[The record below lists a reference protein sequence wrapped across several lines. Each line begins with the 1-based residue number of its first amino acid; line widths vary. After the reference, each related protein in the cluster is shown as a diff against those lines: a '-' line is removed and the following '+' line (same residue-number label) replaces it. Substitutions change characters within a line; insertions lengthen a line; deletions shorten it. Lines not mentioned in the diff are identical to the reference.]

1 VKHLAPGGYGA
12 GLVSLQPSADDHAPI
27 AAPATAEEIALVAAL
42 RAGDGDAFGS
52 LIDSYHSALL
62 RLAMSYVATR
72 EAAEDV
78 VQETWMAV
86 MAGIDRFEG
95 RSSLKTWIFR
105 ILINRAKT
113 TGVREHRS
121 LPFSAF
127 DDDDEKEPS
136 VDHSRFQTGTRWTG
150 YWSTPP
156 HSWAGIPEER
166 LLSAETRAVVE
177 DAIAMLPSMQ
187 RAVIVLRDVRG
198 FSSPETCEVLGIS
211 EANQRVLLH
220 RARSK
225 LRARLEEYLESAEAS
240 GVAS

>member
-1 VKHLAPGGYGA
+1 VTRRDL
-12 GLVSLQPSADDHAPI
+12 ADDQAPV
-27 AAPATAEEIALVAAL
+27 AAPPTAEEVTLLEAL
-42 RAGDGDAFGS
+42 RAGDGEAFGA
-52 LIDSYHSALL
+52 LIDRYHSPLL
-62 RLAMSYVATR
+62 RVALSYVATR

-105 ILINRAKT
+105 ILINRAKSA
-113 TGVREHRS
+113 GVREHRS
-121 LPFSAF
+121 VPFSAL
-127 DDDDEKEPS
+127 DDPGEEKEPS
-136 VDHSRFQTGTRWTG
+136 VDPSRFQTGTRWTG
-150 YWSTPP
+150 FWSVPP

-166 LLSAETRAVVE
+166 LLSSETRAVVE
-177 DAIAMLPSMQ
+177 AAIAMLPSMQ
-187 RAVIVLRDVRG
+187 RVVIVLRDVRG

-225 LRARLEEYLESAEAS
+225 LRARLEEYLESVMPS
-240 GVAS
+240 GVAP

>member
-1 VKHLAPGGYGA
+1 VT
-12 GLVSLQPSADDHAPI
+12 VDDPTDVAPI
-27 AAPATAEEIALVAAL
+27 AAPATAEEIALVVAL

-52 LIDSYHSALL
+52 LIDRYHSPLL
-62 RLAMSYVATR
+62 RLAMSYVATK

-105 ILINRAKT
+105 ILINRAKSA
-113 TGVREHRS
+113 GVREHRS
-121 LPFSAF
+121 VPFSAL
-127 DDDDEKEPS
+127 DDVEEKDPS
-136 VDHSRFQTGTRWTG
+136 VDPSRFQTGTRWAG

-177 DAIAMLPSMQ
+177 DAIAMLPPMQ
-187 RAVIVLRDVRG
+187 AAVLTLRDVRG
-198 FSSPETCEVLGIS
+198 FSAQEACETLGIS

-225 LRARLEEYLESAEAS
+225 LRARLEGYLESPAPS

>member
-1 VKHLAPGGYGA
+1 VT
-12 GLVSLQPSADDHAPI
+12 PSTDE
-27 AAPATAEEIALVAAL
+27 TEELALVGAL

-52 LIDSYHSALL
+52 LIDRYHSSLL
-62 RLAMSYVATR
+62 RLAMSYVASR

-78 VQETWMAV
+78 VQETWIAV

-105 ILINRAKT
+105 ILINRAKS

-121 LPFSAF
+121 VPFSALE
-127 DDDDEKEPS
+127 DVEEKEPS
-136 VDHSRFQTGTRWTG
+136 VDPARFQTGTRWAG
-150 YWSTPP
+150 YWSAPP
-156 HSWAGIPEER
+156 HSWAGIPEEQ

-177 DAIAMLPSMQ
+177 DAIAMLPPMQ
-187 RAVIVLRDVRG
+187 RAVITLRDVRN
-198 FSSPETCEVLGIS
+198 FTSQETCDVLGIQ
-211 EANQRVLLH
+211 EVNQRVLLH

-225 LRARLEEYLESAEAS
+225 LRARLEEYLETAGPA

>member
-1 VKHLAPGGYGA
+1 VTLHDP
-12 GLVSLQPSADDHAPI
+12 ADDAPI
-27 AAPATAEEIALVAAL
+27 AAPATAEEVALLGAL

-52 LIDSYHSALL
+52 LVDRYHSSLV
-62 RLAMSYVATR
+62 RLAMSYVPTR

-78 VQETWMAV
+78 AQETWMAV

-121 LPFSAF
+121 LPFSAL
-127 DDDDEKEPS
+127 DDSGEHEPS
-136 VDHSRFQTGTRWTG
+136 VDPSRFQTGTRWVG

-156 HSWAGIPEER
+156 QSWDGIPEDR
-166 LLSAETRAVVE
+166 LLSGETKAVVD
-177 DAIAMLPSMQ
+177 DAINRLPAMQ
-187 RAVIVLRDVRG
+187 RAVITLRDIRG
-198 FSSPETCEVLGIS
+198 FTSQETCEALGIN
-211 EANQRVLLH
+211 EVNQRVLLH

-225 LRARLEEYLESAEAS
+225 IRARLEHYLESHEPS
-240 GVAS
+240 GVAP